1 MLKTQG
7 TVAVTGIIAGI
18 ASALLVL
25 GARQNLDVSSTFFL
39 ILAAMPVLICGLAY
53 GSLATV
59 ISLVSAAVT
68 LTLTVSPMFAAMI
81 VALPLIPAAWLA
93 YLANMARPASEMG
106 GPNDVMA
113 WYPLS
118 DMMFQL
124 CSLVAFA
131 NYAILVLTGYDQ
143 TTAAQL
149 VDIMIKVMKEQDPAF
164 TMAPEVV
171 ESMKSLY
178 YYLLPLMQSGVWVI
192 LIFAAYYFAAL
203 IVRMTTKTLR
213 PREDMPAVLRM
224 NRYSIFL
231 FFVGLITLTVS
242 GFFGLVG
249 AVLCG
254 SFGAGF
260 LLAGLASLHYRTRG
274 KVWRTP
280 VLVLAYLTIFI
291 SAYFFVAAGLM
302 DTRRAIALT
311 PTNRNKPD

>member
-1 MLKTQG
+1 VLKTQG
-7 TVAVTGIIAGI
+7 TVAVTGILAGV

-39 ILAAMPVLICGLAY
+39 ILAAMPVLISGLAY

-59 ISLVSAAVT
+59 LALVSAAVT
-68 LTLTVSPMFAAMI
+68 LTLTVSPAFAAVI

-113 WYPLS
+113 WYPFS
-118 DMMFQL
+118 DMLFQL

-131 NYAILVLTGYDQ
+131 NFAILILTGYDQ
-143 TTAAQL
+143 ATAAQL
-149 VDIMIKVMKEQDPAF
+149 VDIMLKVMKQQDPAF

-178 YYLLPLMQSGVWVI
+178 YYLLPLVQTGVWVI
-192 LIFAAYYFAAL
+192 LIFAAYYFASL

-213 PREDMPAVLRM
+213 PREDMPSVLRM
-224 NRYSIFL
+224 NRYSILL
-231 FFVGLITLTVS
+231 FFVGLVTLTVS
-242 GFFGLVG
+242 GSFGLVG
-249 AVLCG
+249 AALCG
-254 SFGAGF
+254 SFGGGF
-260 LLAGLASLHYRTRG
+260 LMAGLALLHYRTRG
-274 KVWRTP
+274 KSWRTP

-291 SAYFFVAAGLM
+291 SAYFIVAAGLM

-311 PTNRNKPD
+311 PANRNKPD